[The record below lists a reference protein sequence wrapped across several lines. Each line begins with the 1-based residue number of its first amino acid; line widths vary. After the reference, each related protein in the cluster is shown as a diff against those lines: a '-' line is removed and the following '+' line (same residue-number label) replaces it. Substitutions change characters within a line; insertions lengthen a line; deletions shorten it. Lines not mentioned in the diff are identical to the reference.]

1 MSLAPNLVI
10 IEGGLTAEEPPVIPP
25 ARDADRIY
33 LPATPTRPG
42 DFAHFV
48 AVSLTLHAAIVAGCI
63 AWNFFGEERASGGT
77 EELVVIEGVNV
88 VMLDQLES
96 TPSPLAEAEE
106 IETSDEATPVEET
119 ELAAIARAEMAPPAE
134 DIAETP
140 PEAAAEA
147 RPPVEA
153 RVVPDE
159 AVEPAPAA
167 KAEAATPVAED
178 EPAAE
183 AEDLAVAADE
193 TATPVKESTIAAAE
207 DLSTYQ
213 AAPSVEDRVAA
224 ALPEE
229 ERPKPIPDAAAKQDE
244 PATPAEAPATEVAS
258 DDASEPKPLVED
270 PIKSA
275 PPEAKVAEAPESVV
289 KPVEE
294 TRKAVVVPAPEP
306 APAAEALPAK
316 VEPPSPPKKVE
327 AKKKQVASAAKPS
340 AAASQATPA
349 AKGPTKAKEKAG
361 AGGKSKQTQGKANV
375 SSYRAKIF
383 AHLRRYQS
391 YPVAARA
398 KRLTGGARVHL
409 TIGSGGRL
417 LGASLVSSSGH
428 AILDKEALA
437 IVRRAAPYPPIPPGM
452 SASVVILAPIGFRI
466 PN

>member
-159 AVEPAPAA
+159 AVEPAA

-294 TRKAVVVPAPEP
+294 TRKAVVAPAPEP

-316 VEPPSPPKKVE
+316 VEPPAPPKKVE

-349 AKGPTKAKEKAG
+349 AKGPTKAKAKAG

-391 YPVAARA
+391 YPAAARA
-398 KRLTGGARVHL
+398 KRLTGRAVIRI

-417 LGASLVSSSGH
+417 VGASLVSSSGH
-428 AILDKEALA
+428 AVLDKEVLA
-437 IVRRAAPYPPIPPGM
+437 RARRAAPYPPIPPGM
-452 SASVVILAPIGFRI
+452 STSVMVQAPIRFGGS
-466 PN
+466 